1 MLKTFLILPGYAEYQ
16 AWGQWSACSEQCGG
30 GKRKRERACTSNSI
44 PCSGDSK
51 EEETC
56 NTQACTNSSK
66 YLLRYLAYLMGLFF
80 GIVKLKWT
88 INHSS
93 IVQKISPYLG
103 KRRSIIEI
111 SKVINFYRESLLLCL
126 VMFKIKSV
134 LIHRV
139 YLDGI
144 NSIFCFEQI
153 HWQAA
158 RVKLVS
164 WNVWDFSP
172 LKHLIHICK
181 K

>member
-1 MLKTFLILPGYAEYQ
+1 MTPMQWSVTFVVQAISATRIKVTQKVKSLRNFKLCGIVKYCMLQTFFIFPGYAEYQ

-126 VMFKIKSV
+126 
-134 LIHRV
+134 L
-139 YLDGI
+139 
-144 NSIFCFEQI
+144 
-153 HWQAA
+153 
-158 RVKLVS
+158 
-164 WNVWDFSP
+164 
-172 LKHLIHICK
+172 
-181 K
+181 